1 MAALTQSQEQTLARF
16 ASGSDRLRA
25 ALRDVPDSA
34 FDLSL
39 EPGEWSIRQ
48 IVHHLSDDG
57 VAWCMALKKALATP
71 GVPIRFEGFPGN
83 EAWANALGYDRLPIQ
98 PALAL
103 IAAHGEVIAQLMRH
117 FPDKW
122 DGYVTA
128 IDPAGG
134 KEQKVTAGDMI
145 GFLGEHFDE
154 HIKVIEAI
162 MQRHKVQH
170 LQVNEQ
176 IRKLGGANL
185 DIDLATPPE
194 QIAWPQA
201 KCPWNEAER
210 TDQHRCAVKNVSIC
224 RYFRGVEPL
233 DTLLCGYP
241 PSSIAANG

>member
-57 VAWCMALKKALATP
+57 VTWCMALRKALATP

-134 KEQKVTAGDMI
+134 AEQKVTAGDMI

-176 IRKLGGANL
+176 IRKLGGANV

-194 QIAWPQA
+194 QIAWLQA

-224 RYFRGVEPL
+224 QYFRGVEPL

-241 PSSIAANG
+241 PSL